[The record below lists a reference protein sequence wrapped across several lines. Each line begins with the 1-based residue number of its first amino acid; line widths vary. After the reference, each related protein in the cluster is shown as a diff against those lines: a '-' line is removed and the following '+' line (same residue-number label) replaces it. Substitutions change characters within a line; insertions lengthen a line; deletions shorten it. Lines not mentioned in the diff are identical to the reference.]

1 MTAAK
6 ISLQEGKNEAISFA
20 LGASVIIFFH
30 TFIAV
35 LFARFISNHQEI
47 VSTLQEI
54 GIFIFSLLSIYFF
67 WIAKKPKKIKTDEM
81 ATPGAKNKLLE
92 PKEVNKKLDIKYAS
106 AASRAVNTRIAETTF
121 TTAGPAA
128 IVLDGN
134 TIRTNSQGG
143 RCDLHLYVN
152 GTRVD
157 QTLDYNDGN
166 GGNWQDAVVGY
177 MGTVSA
183 GTHTVWYQSA
193 NCAGWGCGSDWGHL
207 QVLIFE

>member
-1 MTAAK
+1 MPINFLDGGNANFTK
-6 ISLQEGKNEAISFA
+6 PP
-20 LGASVIIFFH
+20 
-30 TFIAV
+30 
-35 LFARFISNHQEI
+35 R
-47 VSTLQEI
+47 
-54 GIFIFSLLSIYFF
+54 SIYT
-67 WIAKKPKKIKTDEM
+67 ADSVSGCP
-81 ATPGAKNKLLE
+81 PGR
-92 PKEVNKKLDIKYAS
+92 
-106 AASRAVNTRIAETTF
+106 AAGTRIAETTF
-121 TTAGPAA
+121 ITAGPAA

-157 QTLDYNDGN
+157 QTLDYNDGQTS
-166 GGNWQDAVVGY
+166 NWQDAVVGY

-183 GTHTVWYQSA
+183 GTHTVWYQST